1 MELRELNRAFDQFS
15 PTQEQKEAIRAR
27 LLREERK
34 RRPMKWMKK
43 TIAVAAAAA
52 VLLMA
57 CAFTVVTGLDQRL
70 LDFLGGTP
78 KEETLLSRAA
88 VPVDASATDLGVTME
103 VKQVLADSYSV
114 LFLVEFTAP
123 EHVVLNQDSCTF
135 GTTYYNFINEAG
147 ESLTRTTYSHDWYPV
162 SQEDPADNHL
172 EMICLITSN
181 ENTVVANA
189 GGENDY
195 ESFLT
200 QQNITGIFF
209 SVRAALSDS
218 RQGAANDS
226 APWMTWQCEFP
237 FSFQDTGWKISAPA
251 TSLTLNG
258 NEVHV
263 TSIYLSPLTLNI
275 QLQGIDRDMYYAVQH
290 TSGGWLDQIILRDR
304 EGTVVPFDQA
314 NSFPGADFLRET
326 ATLTICLADILDPV
340 VCQGGTLTICGQTIS
355 LSELAPTG

>member
-1 MELRELNRAFDQFS
+1 M
-15 PTQEQKEAIRAR
+15 
-27 LLREERK
+27 
-34 RRPMKWMKK
+34 
-43 TIAVAAAAA
+43 AAAAA

-147 ESLTRTTYSHDWYPV
+147 ESLTRTTYSHHWYPV

-226 APWMTWQCEFP
+226 APGSDMAVCSSPFP
-237 FSFQDTGWKISAPA
+237 VSGHRLEDLSSGHFPYSERKRGPCNQHLSLPPHFESPAP
-251 TSLTLNG
+251 G
-258 NEVHV
+258 DRPRYVRC
-263 TSIYLSPLTLNI
+263 SPTYQRGLA
-275 QLQGIDRDMYYAVQH
+275 GPDRTAG
-290 TSGGWLDQIILRDR
+290 SGG
-304 EGTVVPFDQA
+304 
-314 NSFPGADFLRET
+314 N
-326 ATLTICLADILDPV
+326 
-340 VCQGGTLTICGQTIS
+340 CGPIRPSRQ
-355 LSELAPTG
+355 LPRR